1 MALRREEAS
10 ELRYRSPKAETRRG
24 ECVAVFEERLAGVA
38 TTELPG
44 RKTDGTAT
52 DEKETETSQSA
63 VDGFG
68 NGSDGCPPEAYCHI
82 EVLPP
87 VNVSAQCVSAI
98 CIGPKIKFV
107 AIGLGEQ

>member
-1 MALRREEAS
+1 MVPPTEA
-10 ELRYRSPKAETRRG
+10 RRG
-24 ECVAVFEERLAGVA
+24 ERVAVFEERLAGGA
-38 TTELPG
+38 KTELPG
-44 RKTDGTAT
+44 RETDGAAT
-52 DEKETETSQSA
+52 DEKETESSKGA

-87 VNVSAQCVSAI
+87 VNVSAQCASAI
-98 CIGPKIKFV
+98 CIGPKIEFV